1 MITTRSEMLSFS
13 TIAYKHVEWATLFY
27 IDWFNN
33 RRIRE
38 SLDYVT
44 PAEFEAHYYR
54 SDESERLAV

>member
-1 MITTRSEMLSFS
+1 MLSFS